1 MEGIIVLGHGSRA
14 AVDEANVFLERLSAV
29 IARIFP
35 TVRVE
40 PAWMNPRAARQNF
53 AGAAAKLVAAGAKKI
68 IVAPVFL
75 TDGLHIRKDIPEE
88 LVALSSAYPGV
99 EFVLARHIGFDPR
112 VVAIVAERIAEVR
125 DGVSRRPPGH

>member
-1 MEGIIVLGHGSRA
+1 M
-14 AVDEANVFLERLSAV
+14 DEANLFLEQVAAE
-29 IARIFP
+29 IAKIFP
-35 TVRVE
+35 RARVE
-40 PAWMNPRAARQNF
+40 PAWMNPKAARQNF

-75 TDGLHIRKDIPEE
+75 TDGLHIRRDIPAE
-88 LVALSSAYPGV
+88 VAALRSAYPEV

-125 DGVSRRPPGH
+125 DGISR